1 MSEIWTRLN
10 KSLGVMAE
18 LTPFLLFR
26 FGVYA
31 LVGTG
36 LFVYWSLVCLL
47 AGLLGKVSETI
58 GWLVFLAALAV
69 NYGIFNFLGAW
80 LFYMVKAGYVA
91 VLTEVMARGSI
102 PGGASQV
109 QFAKD
114 AVQKRFG
121 EVAGLGVIDHL
132 VKGCIHSFHATLEG
146 IASWIPIPG
155 LESAVSLVNK
165 VIGKAGNLVDEA
177 VLSRVFFKPDDDV
190 WRSCR
195 DGVVLYAQN
204 WKPILQM
211 AAVLV
216 VIDWVMT
223 TLTFLMMTV
232 VVGIPIFVIFP
243 QVLQFL
249 AFVAPF
255 LAAYVV
261 RLGFL
266 EPLGVTAVILT
277 FHDLT
282 RKAEISPEVEANL
295 ERLSAPFR
303 ELKAKM
309 S

>member
-1 MSEIWTRLN
+1 
-10 KSLGVMAE
+10 
-18 LTPFLLFR
+18 
-26 FGVYA
+26 VYA

-36 LFVYWSLVCLL
+36 LFVYWSLVCVF
-47 AGLLGKVSETI
+47 AALLGKLSEAL
-58 GWLVFLAALAV
+58 GWLVFMVAIGV
-69 NYGIFNFLGAW
+69 NYGIFHFLGAW

-109 QFAKD
+109 QFARE

-121 EVAGLGVIDHL
+121 EVAGLGVVDHL
-132 VKGCIHSFHATLEG
+132 VKGCIRSFHATLEG

-155 LESAVSLVNK
+155 LDSAVSLINR

-177 VLSRVFFKPDDDV
+177 VLSRIFLRPEEDV
-190 WRSCR
+190 WKSCR
-195 DGVVLYAQN
+195 DGVVLYAEN

-211 AAVLV
+211 AAALV
-216 VIDWVMT
+216 AIDWLMT
-223 TLTFLMMTV
+223 GLTFMMMAV
-232 VVGIPIFVIFP
+232 VVGIPIFAIFP
-243 QVLQFL
+243 EMLRFL
-249 AFVAPF
+249 AIVAPF

-266 EPLGVTAVILT
+266 EPLGVTSVILT
-277 FHDLT
+277 FHELT
-282 RKAEISPEVEANL
+282 RKSEISPEIEANL

-309 S
+309 T